1 MQEQNR
7 ENRTGAGEEITG
19 WYVPRAGIPQ
29 EVKGCYIHSKPLP
42 ESLREISAP
51 RKRSRKW
58 LWIGIG
64 VFAALAIAAAVLL
77 LLLTN
82 RRHDM
87 TIPDDDSSDASSIIN
102 IFNNSV
108 TKIPRAGTAEGITL
122 TISDPG
128 EELTA
133 QDVYDKVSPS
143 TVIVLAQQGERTGV
157 GTGVIMTSDG
167 YVITNNHVI
176 AGAESAAIVVY
187 GQYLL
192 EAELVGYDSDTDIAV
207 LKALGATDLP
217 TAEFG
222 NSDLCRV
229 GDTVYAIGNP
239 LGVELYGTMS
249 DGILSAINRDIQLDG
264 HTVTALQTTAALNN
278 GNSGG
283 PLINTAGQVIGINTM
298 KMGNVTAND
307 AVAQV
312 EGLGFALP
320 TGDISY
326 VVNDIIATGKYHG
339 TPSFGITV
347 ITAKDSGGSDIVM
360 IYEANEGGS
369 AYAAGLRQG
378 DVILA
383 VDGQEIHTVTEL
395 LAIRR
400 QHKIGD
406 TVSVRYWREGVTKT
420 VDVTMESN
428 K

>member
-1 MQEQNR
+1 MQDQNR
-7 ENRTGAGEEITG
+7 ENTAGTGEEITE
-19 WYVPRAGIPQ
+19 WYVPKTNVPQ
-29 EVKGCYIHSKPLP
+29 EIEGCYIHAELLP
-42 ESLREISAP
+42 ERLRSEPAP
-51 RKRSRKW
+51 KKRSRRW

-64 VFAALAIAAAVLL
+64 IFAALLIAAVLI
-77 LLLTN
+77 LLLTKPH
-82 RRHDM
+82 RVA
-87 TIPDDDSSDASSIIN
+87 TIPDEGNSDASSIVN
-102 IFNNSV
+102 IFNTRT
-108 TKIPRAGTAEGITL
+108 TKIPRADTAEGITL

-143 TVIVLAQQGERTGV
+143 TVIVLAQQGARTSV
-157 GTGVIMTSDG
+157 GTGVIMTDDG
-167 YVITNNHVI
+167 YVITNTHVI
-176 AGAESAAIVVY
+176 AGAESAAIVLY
-187 GQYLL
+187 GRYLL
-192 EAELVGYDSDTDIAV
+192 DAELVGYDSDMDIAV
-207 LKALGATDLP
+207 LKALDAADLP

-249 DGILSAINRDIQLDG
+249 DGILSAINRDIELDG

-347 ITAKDSGGSDIVM
+347 IPSKDSGGAEIVV
-360 IYEANEGGS
+360 IYETQENGS
-369 AYAAGLRQG
+369 AYAAGLRPG

-400 QHKIGD
+400 THRIGD
-406 TVSVRYWREGVTKT
+406 TVSVRYWREGVTNT
-420 VDVTMESN
+420 ADVTMESN
-428 K
+428 R

>member
-1 MQEQNR
+1 MQEENR
-7 ENRTGAGEEITG
+7 ENTTGTGEEITG
-19 WYVPRAGIPQ
+19 WYVPKTNTPQ
-29 EVKGCYIHSKPLP
+29 EIEGCYIHAAPLP
-42 ESLREISAP
+42 ERLRSEPAP
-51 RKRSRKW
+51 KKRSRKW

-64 VFAALAIAAAVLL
+64 IFAALVIAAVVVLL
-77 LLLTN
+77 LTKP
-82 RRHDM
+82 RHTV
-87 TIPDDDSSDASSIIN
+87 TIPDDDNSDASSIVN
-102 IFNNSV
+102 IFNTLT

-143 TVIVLAQQGERTGV
+143 AVIVLALQGARTSV

-167 YVITNNHVI
+167 YVITNTHVI
-176 AGAESAAIVVY
+176 AGADSAAIVLY
-187 GQYLL
+187 GKYLM
-192 EAELVGYDSDTDIAV
+192 EAELVGYDSDMDIAV
-207 LKALGATDLP
+207 LKALGADDLP
-217 TAEFG
+217 AAEFG

-239 LGVELYGTMS
+239 LGVKFYSTMS
-249 DGILSAINRDIQLDG
+249 DGILSAINRDIEIDG
-264 HTVTALQTTAALNN
+264 HTLTALQTTAALNN

-298 KMGNVTAND
+298 KMGNVTTDD
-307 AVAQV
+307 AIAQV

-347 ITAKDSGGSDIVM
+347 IPAKDGSGSDIVV
-360 IYEANEGGS
+360 IYEAQKDGG
-369 AYAAGLRQG
+369 AYAAGLREG

-383 VDGQEIHTVTEL
+383 VDDQEIHTVTEL

-400 QHKIGD
+400 THRIGD
-406 TVSVRYWREGVTKT
+406 TVSVRYWHEGVTKT
-420 VDVTMESN
+420 ADVTMESN